1 MEAKAAPSLVL
12 SKHGAPNPIGLR
24 PMWAKLPL
32 SLSRLWDGL
41 GVGRTEG
48 SLATFNLEAL
58 PLAEG
63 ETT

>member
-1 MEAKAAPSLVL
+1 
-12 SKHGAPNPIGLR
+12 
-24 PMWAKLPL
+24 MWAKLPL
-32 SLSRLWDGL
+32 SLSRLWEGL